1 MPRAMEMPMTHEDT
15 LPEDLPAQTAS
26 EPLQPTCPGRRAAL
40 GCALAF
46 GVSAVLAEGAEAATA
61 TPKYYNAG
69 LPKVFLLNKPRLVEF
84 LHGQAA
90 VYITRLS
97 TTKWQCLWAGC
108 THENCLVSWQVNH
121 ARYYCPCHGASFARN
136 GRVVQGP
143 ARQAMF
149 KLPIKLIK
157 GKVMVDLAPT
167 GLV

>member
-1 MPRAMEMPMTHEDT
+1 MTHEDTDT
-15 LPEDLPAQTAS
+15 LPEDLAS
-26 EPLQPTCPGRRAAL
+26 QAATESLQPTCPGRRAAL

-61 TPKYYNAG
+61 KYYPAG
-69 LPKVFLLNKPRLVEF
+69 LPKSFLLNRPKLVQF

-90 VYITRLS
+90 VYITKLS

-108 THENCLVSWQVNH
+108 THENCLVNWQANH
-121 ARYYCPCHGASFARN
+121 AQFYCPCHSARFARD
-136 GRVVQGP
+136 GRVVHGP

-149 KLPIKLIK
+149 KLPVKVIS